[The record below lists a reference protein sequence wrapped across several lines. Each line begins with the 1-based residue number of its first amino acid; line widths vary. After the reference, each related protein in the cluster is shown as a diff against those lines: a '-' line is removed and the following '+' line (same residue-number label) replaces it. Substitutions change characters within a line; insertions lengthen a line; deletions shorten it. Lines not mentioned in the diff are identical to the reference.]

1 MTNTHNKNVERGEV
15 IVWSHCMQFKLCC
28 YHFKI
33 EHNIYKMFYVGL
45 IATKI
50 EHLCW
55 KKKKK
60 KRATANKEWYIQ
72 KEKKKKK
79 RMVYPA
85 KLSFKKLRRNTFLH

>member
-50 EHLCW
+50 EHLC
-55 KKKKK
+55 
-60 KRATANKEWYIQ
+60 
-72 KEKKKKK
+72 
-79 RMVYPA
+79 
-85 KLSFKKLRRNTFLH
+85 

>member
-1 MTNTHNKNVERGEV
+1 MTNTYNKNVERGEV

-60 KRATANKEWYIQ
+60 RATANKEWYIQ

-79 RMVYPA
+79 EWYIQQNCP
-85 KLSFKKLRRNTFLH
+85 